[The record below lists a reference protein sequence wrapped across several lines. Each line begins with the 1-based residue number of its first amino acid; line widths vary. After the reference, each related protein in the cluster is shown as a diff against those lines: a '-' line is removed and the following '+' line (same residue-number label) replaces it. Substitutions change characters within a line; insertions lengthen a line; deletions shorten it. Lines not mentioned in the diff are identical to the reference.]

1 MKNENK
7 KSYHNLT
14 SSSSDEIAY
23 KLTVEFYDLNLK
35 ENEFLKNKNKI
46 RKSVMDIIS
55 AKDYL
60 NYLDFEGINLSL
72 DVFEIIL
79 KNEADFIDILNYLSS
94 NLNDLKTKY
103 DEILVVLSVK
113 QNSVDIN
120 FKVIVG
126 NTTKSILKTKF
137 DVYRQNKLLK
147 KYNFLFNSSTNKL
160 ELIKN

>member
-1 MKNENK
+1 
-7 KSYHNLT
+7 
-14 SSSSDEIAY
+14 
-23 KLTVEFYDLNLK
+23 
-35 ENEFLKNKNKI
+35 
-46 RKSVMDIIS
+46 MDIIS

-147 KYNFLFNSSTNKL
+147 KYNFLFNSSTNKI
-160 ELIKN
+160 EIIKN